1 MLRAGWDAVG
11 VSRCWINWE
20 NRGYETCGLVIW
32 RFILFSCIVSCH
44 QVGREWHWIRGA
56 VGPEAAWF
64 FPTWLSLPFPF
75 LSIDL
80 PHMCCLCVPAPG
92 SSLRAC
98 SLVPFFHL
106 SVLALVGNSFLSPP
120 FLREKIKEELIHII
134 PIHNPIIGCMI
145 HQLTLQEGHTLLAH
159 YPLRCFCHGVT
170 MSLHIS
176 FWRCSFLFSSSM
188 QVSWLTFGSFALHL
202 GGPLN
207 FSFLGQRLS
216 VECHHENALL
226 GNLLWSELLQKGLLR
241 HHSHLL
247 LPESDEVDWA

>member
-1 MLRAGWDAVG
+1 MEVYFIFLYCLLSPGGSRVALNTWGSGAGGCLILSDLALPPLFFPLICLTCVACVFQPQG
-11 VSRCWINWE
+11 PPCAPAPLSLFSISLCWRW
-20 NRGYETCGLVIW
+20 LVI
-32 RFILFSCIVSCH
+32 LF
-44 QVGREWHWIRGA
+44 WA
-56 VGPEAAWF
+56 PPPP
-64 FPTWLSLPFPF
+64 PT
-75 LSIDL
+75 
-80 PHMCCLCVPAPG
+80 
-92 SSLRAC
+92 
-98 SLVPFFHL
+98 
-106 SVLALVGNSFLSPP
+106 P

-134 PIHNPIIGCMI
+134 HIHNPIIGCMI

-159 YPLRCFCHGVT
+159 YPLRFFCHGVT

>member
-1 MLRAGWDAVG
+1 MEVYFIFLYCLLSPGGSRVALNTWGSGAGGCLILSDLALPPLFFPLICLICVACVFQPQG
-11 VSRCWINWE
+11 PPCAPAPLSLFSISLCWRW
-20 NRGYETCGLVIW
+20 LVI
-32 RFILFSCIVSCH
+32 LF
-44 QVGREWHWIRGA
+44 W
-56 VGPEAAWF
+56 
-64 FPTWLSLPFPF
+64 
-75 LSIDL
+75 
-80 PHMCCLCVPAPG
+80 AP
-92 SSLRAC
+92 
-98 SLVPFFHL
+98 
-106 SVLALVGNSFLSPP
+106 PP

-134 PIHNPIIGCMI
+134 HIHNPIIGCMI

-159 YPLRCFCHGVT
+159 YPLRFFCHGVT

>member
-1 MLRAGWDAVG
+1 MEVYFIFLYCLLSPGGSRVALNTWGSGAGGCLILSDLALPPLPFSFHWSASHVLP
-11 VSRCWINWE
+11 VCSSPRVLPARLLPCPFFPISLCWHW
-20 NRGYETCGLVIW
+20 LVI
-32 RFILFSCIVSCH
+32 LF
-44 QVGREWHWIRGA
+44 WA
-56 VGPEAAWF
+56 
-64 FPTWLSLPFPF
+64 
-75 LSIDL
+75 
-80 PHMCCLCVPAPG
+80 
-92 SSLRAC
+92 
-98 SLVPFFHL
+98 
-106 SVLALVGNSFLSPP
+106 PP

-134 PIHNPIIGCMI
+134 HIHNPIIGCMI

-159 YPLRCFCHGVT
+159 YPLRFFCHGVT

-176 FWRCSFLFSSSM
+176 FWCCSFLFSSSM
-188 QVSWLTFGSFALHL
+188 QVSWLTFGSSALHP

-207 FSFLGQRLS
+207 FSFLDQRLS

>member
-1 MLRAGWDAVG
+1 MEVYFIFLYCLLSPGGSRVALNTWGWRLPYSFRLGSPSSSLFFPLICLTCVACVFQPQG
-11 VSRCWINWE
+11 PPCAPAPLSRFPISLCWHW
-20 NRGYETCGLVIW
+20 LVI
-32 RFILFSCIVSCH
+32 LF
-44 QVGREWHWIRGA
+44 WA
-56 VGPEAAWF
+56 
-64 FPTWLSLPFPF
+64 
-75 LSIDL
+75 
-80 PHMCCLCVPAPG
+80 
-92 SSLRAC
+92 
-98 SLVPFFHL
+98 
-106 SVLALVGNSFLSPP
+106 PP

-134 PIHNPIIGCMI
+134 HIHNPIIGCMI

-159 YPLRCFCHGVT
+159 YPLRFFCHGVT

-188 QVSWLTFGSFALHL
+188 QVSWLTFSSSALHP

>member
-1 MLRAGWDAVG
+1 MEVYFIFLYCLLSPGGSRVALNTWGWRLPYSFRLGSPSSSLFFPLICLTCVACVFQPQG
-11 VSRCWINWE
+11 PPCAPAPLSLFPISLCWHW
-20 NRGYETCGLVIW
+20 LVI
-32 RFILFSCIVSCH
+32 LF
-44 QVGREWHWIRGA
+44 WA
-56 VGPEAAWF
+56 
-64 FPTWLSLPFPF
+64 
-75 LSIDL
+75 
-80 PHMCCLCVPAPG
+80 
-92 SSLRAC
+92 
-98 SLVPFFHL
+98 
-106 SVLALVGNSFLSPP
+106 PP

-134 PIHNPIIGCMI
+134 HIHNPIIGCMI

-159 YPLRCFCHGVT
+159 YPLRFFCHGVT

-188 QVSWLTFGSFALHL
+188 QVSWLTFSSSALHP

>member
-1 MLRAGWDAVG
+1 MLLGSHVAGSTGRIGVTRLVG
-11 VSRCWINWE
+11 WSYGGLFYFPVLSLVTRWVESGTEYVGQWGRRLPDSFRLGSPSSSLFFPLICLTCVACVFQPQGPPCAPAPLSLFPISLCWHW
-20 NRGYETCGLVIW
+20 LVI
-32 RFILFSCIVSCH
+32 LF
-44 QVGREWHWIRGA
+44 WA
-56 VGPEAAWF
+56 
-64 FPTWLSLPFPF
+64 
-75 LSIDL
+75 
-80 PHMCCLCVPAPG
+80 
-92 SSLRAC
+92 
-98 SLVPFFHL
+98 
-106 SVLALVGNSFLSPP
+106 PP

-134 PIHNPIIGCMI
+134 HIHNPIIGCMI

-159 YPLRCFCHGVT
+159 YPLRFFCHGVT

-188 QVSWLTFGSFALHL
+188 QVSWLTFSSSALHP

>member
-1 MLRAGWDAVG
+1 MLLASHVAGSTGRIGVTRLVG
-11 VSRCWINWE
+11 WSY
-20 NRGYETCGLVIW
+20 GGL
-32 RFILFSCIVSCH
+32 FY
-44 QVGREWHWIRGA
+44 
-56 VGPEAAWF
+56 
-64 FPTWLSLPFPF
+64 FPVLSLVTRWVESGTEYVGQWGRRLPDSFRLGSPSPF

-92 SSLRAC
+92 SSLRTC

-120 FLREKIKEELIHII
+120 PPTPFLREKIKEELIHII
-134 PIHNPIIGCMI
+134 HIHNPIIGCMI

-159 YPLRCFCHGVT
+159 YPLRFFCHGVT

>member
-1 MLRAGWDAVG
+1 MLLGSHVAGSTGRIGVTRLVG
-11 VSRCWINWE
+11 WSYGGLFYFPVLSLVTRWVESGTEYVGQWGRRLPDSFRLGSPSSSLFFPLICLTCVACVFQPQGPPCAPAPLSLFPISLCWHW
-20 NRGYETCGLVIW
+20 LVI
-32 RFILFSCIVSCH
+32 LF
-44 QVGREWHWIRGA
+44 WA
-56 VGPEAAWF
+56 
-64 FPTWLSLPFPF
+64 
-75 LSIDL
+75 
-80 PHMCCLCVPAPG
+80 
-92 SSLRAC
+92 
-98 SLVPFFHL
+98 
-106 SVLALVGNSFLSPP
+106 PP

-134 PIHNPIIGCMI
+134 HIHNPIIGCMI

-159 YPLRCFCHGVT
+159 YPLRFFCHGVT

-176 FWRCSFLFSSSM
+176 FWCCSFLFSSSM
-188 QVSWLTFGSFALHL
+188 QVSWLTFGSSALHP

-207 FSFLGQRLS
+207 FSFLDQRLS